1 MHTCR
6 TKVLISFPQK
16 NLTDP
21 NVVNINVM
29 QLSELVRHLQD
40 KHRMRNSVR
49 LHFWNE
55 IYSNVLLVVVH
66 CDEIVVWLELFHLRS
81 RIGLATREFGTRRT
95 LVSSRRKQTCTPLKQ
110 PWMLPMC
117 RHRPARQTLQQHP
130 TQVKCTAALP
140 SSLADSET
148 TLRTPLATI
157 TLLSTCFSRYF
168 HSISVLF
175 FIPSQVYS
183 CLSLIRSFS
192 LSLRMLVCW
201 YLHQVLAG
209 WDVDVVDLGC
219 SAKLTWLY
227 LGNSCFVNIFRVKL
241 S

>member
-1 MHTCR
+1 MHTCWA
-6 TKVLISFPQK
+6 KVFIYFPQN

-21 NVVNINVM
+21 RFVNI
-29 QLSELVRHLQD
+29 
-40 KHRMRNSVR
+40 SVNAVEWISSACR
-49 LHFWNE
+49 DICRISTAWETVSDCTYE
-55 IYSNVLLVVVH
+55 IYSNVLLAVVH
-66 CDEIVVWLELFHLRS
+66 CDEIVWLGLFHLRS

-168 HSISVLF
+168 RSISVLF
-175 FIPSQVYS
+175 FIPS
-183 CLSLIRSFS
+183 
-192 LSLRMLVCW
+192 
-201 YLHQVLAG
+201 
-209 WDVDVVDLGC
+209 
-219 SAKLTWLY
+219 
-227 LGNSCFVNIFRVKL
+227 
-241 S
+241 